1 MDDMQR
7 KLPFA
12 LEAEQSVLG
21 SILLDPECLTVVAE
35 LITEEDFYLEEHK
48 AIYTAMRSLFI
59 KSRDIDVI
67 TLISMLEEE
76 GIYDKSGGT
85 QYIKLI
91 AEVVPTAANARDYAK
106 IVKDKSTLRRL
117 ILACSDISETAFSEQ
132 GAVDSLLGNAEQTI
146 FEIAEKR
153 DTKQFRHIRDI
164 LVNVYD
170 NLELLATDK
179 DAASGTPTGFSGL
192 DNVLVGMG
200 KGDFIIV
207 GARPGMGKTSFTM
220 NIATNVAKQTG
231 KKVAVFSLEMSG
243 EQLASRMLSSEAM
256 VDSYALR
263 SGKIEDDDWQKL
275 AHAVQN
281 LSGCE
286 IYVDDSTGLTI
297 TQMKSKLRRMK
308 NLGLI
313 VIDYLQLMQSDRKT
327 DNRTAEVGD
336 ISRNLK
342 IMGKELGVPVICCAQ
357 LSRNPESRTGSGG
370 KRPMISDLRESGS
383 IEQDADVIIFLYRDD
398 YYAVEKPEEAESNI
412 CEVIVAKNRHG
423 ATKTVKMGWI
433 PQFTK
438 FRSIDTDR
446 EEE

>member
-1 MDDMQR
+1 MDDLSR

-21 SILLDPECLTVVAE
+21 SILLDPECLATVAE

-48 AIYTAMRSLFI
+48 SIYSAMRQLFVRS
-59 KSRDIDVI
+59 KDIDVI
-67 TLISMLEEE
+67 TLINMLEEE

-91 AEVVPTAANARDYAK
+91 ADVVPTAANAKDYAK
-106 IVKDKSTLRRL
+106 IVKDKSTLRRI
-117 ILACSDISETAFSEQ
+117 ILTCSDISEAAYSEQ
-132 GAVDSLLGNAEQTI
+132 GAVDKLVGNAEQKI
-146 FEIAEKR
+146 FEIAQQR
-153 DTKQFRHIRDI
+153 DTKEFRHIRDI

-192 DNVLVGMG
+192 DSVLVGMG
-200 KGDFIIV
+200 KGDMIII
-207 GARPGMGKTSFTM
+207 GARPGMGKTSFAM
-220 NIATNVAKQTG
+220 NIATNVSRQTG
-231 KKVAVFSLEMSG
+231 KKVAIFSLEMSG

-256 VDSYALR
+256 VDSYSLR

-286 IYVDDSTGLTI
+286 IYIDDSTGLTI

-313 VIDYLQLMQSDRKT
+313 VIDYLQLMQSDKKT

-357 LSRNPESRTGSGG
+357 LSRNPESRTGSSG

-398 YYAVEKPEEAESNI
+398 YYVTDKEDDAENNI
-412 CEVIVAKNRHG
+412 AEVIVAKNRHG

-438 FRSIDTDR
+438 FRSIDTER

>member
-1 MDDMQR
+1 MDELSR

-21 SILLDPECLTVVAE
+21 SILLDPECLATVAE

-48 AIYTAMRSLFI
+48 SIYSAMRQLFI

-67 TLISMLEEE
+67 TLINMLEEE

-91 AEVVPTAANARDYAK
+91 ADVVPTAANAKDYAK
-106 IVKDKSTLRRL
+106 IVKDKSTLRRI
-117 ILACSDISETAFSEQ
+117 ILTCSDISEAAYSEQ
-132 GAVDSLLGNAEQTI
+132 GAVDSLVGNAEQKI
-146 FEIAEKR
+146 FEIAQQR
-153 DTKQFRHIRDI
+153 DTKEFRHIRDI

-200 KGDFIIV
+200 KGDMIII
-207 GARPGMGKTSFTM
+207 GARPGMGKTSFAM
-220 NIATNVAKQTG
+220 NIATNVSRQTG
-231 KKVAVFSLEMSG
+231 KKVAIFSLEMSG

-263 SGKIEDDDWQKL
+263 SGKIEDEDWQKL

-286 IYVDDSTGLTI
+286 IYIDDSTGLTI

-313 VIDYLQLMQSDRKT
+313 VIDYLQLMQSDKKT

-357 LSRNPESRTGSGG
+357 LSRNPESRAGAGG

-383 IEQDADVIIFLYRDD
+383 IEQDADVILFLYRDD
-398 YYAVEKPEEAESNI
+398 YYVTDKEDDGENNI
-412 CEVIVAKNRHG
+412 AEVIVAKNRHG

-438 FRSIDTDR
+438 FRSIDTER

>member
-1 MDDMQR
+1 MDELSR

-21 SILLDPECLTVVAE
+21 SILLDPECLATVAE

-48 AIYTAMRSLFI
+48 SIYSAMRQLFI

-67 TLISMLEEE
+67 TLINMLEEE

-91 AEVVPTAANARDYAK
+91 ADVVPTAANAKDYAK
-106 IVKDKSTLRRL
+106 IVKDKSTLRRI
-117 ILACSDISETAFSEQ
+117 ILTCSDISEAAYSEQ
-132 GAVDSLLGNAEQTI
+132 GAVDSLVGNAEQKI
-146 FEIAEKR
+146 FEIAQQR
-153 DTKQFRHIRDI
+153 DTKEFRHIRDI

-200 KGDFIIV
+200 KGDMIII
-207 GARPGMGKTSFTM
+207 GARPGMGKTSFAM
-220 NIATNVAKQTG
+220 NIATNVSRQTG
-231 KKVAVFSLEMSG
+231 KKVAIFSLEMSG

-263 SGKIEDDDWQKL
+263 SGKIEDEDWQKL

-286 IYVDDSTGLTI
+286 IYIDDSTGLTI

-313 VIDYLQLMQSDRKT
+313 VIDYLQLMQSDKKT

-357 LSRNPESRTGSGG
+357 LSRNPESRAGAGG

-398 YYAVEKPEEAESNI
+398 YYVTDKEDDSENNI
-412 CEVIVAKNRHG
+412 AEVIVAKNRHG

-438 FRSIDTDR
+438 FRSIDTER

>member
-1 MDDMQR
+1 MDDLSR
-7 KLPFA
+7 KLPYA

-21 SILLDPECLTVVAE
+21 SILLDPECLATVAE
-35 LITEEDFYLEEHK
+35 LITEDDFYLEEHRS
-48 AIYTAMRSLFI
+48 IYTAMRQLFV

-67 TLISMLEEE
+67 TLIRMLEEE
-76 GIYDKSGGT
+76 GIFDKSGGT
-85 QYIKLI
+85 QYIKDI
-91 AEVVPTAANARDYAK
+91 AQIVPTAANARDYAK

-117 ILACSDISETAFSEQ
+117 ILTCSDISDIAYSEQ
-132 GAVDSLLGNAEQTI
+132 GSVDSLLGNAEQRI
-146 FEIAEKR
+146 FEIAEHR

-164 LVNVYD
+164 LANVYE
-170 NLELLATDK
+170 ELDTLA
-179 DAASGTPTGFSGL
+179 ANEGASSGTPTGFSGL

-231 KKVAVFSLEMSG
+231 KKVCVFSLEMSG

-256 VDSYALR
+256 VDSHLLR
-263 SGKIEDDDWQKL
+263 SGKLDGEWEKL
-275 AHAVQN
+275 SQAVNN
-281 LSGCE
+281 LAGCE
-286 IYVDDSTGLTI
+286 IYIDDSTGLTI
-297 TQMKSKLRRMK
+297 TQMKAKLRRMK

-313 VIDYLQLMQSDRKT
+313 VIDYLQLMQSDKKT

-342 IMGKELGVPVICCAQ
+342 IMGKEFGVPVICCAQ
-357 LSRNPESRTGSGG
+357 LSRGSESRTGSQG
-370 KRPMISDLRESGS
+370 KRPMLSDLRESGS
-383 IEQDADVIIFLYRDD
+383 IEQDADVVIFLYRDD
-398 YYAVEKPEEAESNI
+398 YYSTEKPEDADTNIAEI
-412 CEVIVAKNRHG
+412 IIAKNRHG
-423 ATKTVKMGWI
+423 ETRTVKMGWI

-438 FRSIDTDR
+438 FRSIDTVR